1 MYKYLMECPNGD
13 PKDCIYDSDG
23 KKQCIHHH
31 PHVKLALST
40 VMPSTKLDASEKLLS
55 TTQVASE
62 ATRTNPTTEDQSTGK
77 ASNENRMSTT
87 SKELYLDAVKEMYPE
102 MNVHKLS
109 SHLIFY
115 ENWASV
121 RASAALKA
129 FTAVKTMTTEK
140 KLVYSNRTSY
150 SDDDESDG
158 SVASY
163 VQKKPK
169 KQNLDDED
177 KKFFT
182 SLLTCYLLFF
192 CL

>member
-1 MYKYLMECPNGD
+1 MLQ
-13 PKDCIYDSDG
+13 
-23 KKQCIHHH
+23 KK
-31 PHVKLALST
+31 
-40 VMPSTKLDASEKLLS
+40 MLS

-115 ENWASV
+115 KNWASV

-129 FTAVKTMTTEK
+129 FTAVKTMITEK

-169 KQNLDDED
+169 KQNLDDEH
-177 KKFFT
+177 KRFFT
-182 SLLTCYLLFF
+182 SILTCYLFLFCF
-192 CL
+192 